1 MKRNIFYREN
11 NSIKGFYSS
20 REDCYNSP
28 NTFSITRLTTL
39 YYRPTIKVQG
49 SILCLPS
56 YEKSRN

>member
-1 MKRNIFYREN
+1 MKKNIFYREN
-11 NSIKGFYSS
+11 NSTKEFYSS

-28 NTFSITRLTTL
+28 NTFSITRLTAP
-39 YYRPTIKVQG
+39 YYRLTIKVQG

>member
-28 NTFSITRLTTL
+28 NTFSITRLTAL
-39 YYRPTIKVQG
+39 YYHLTIKTQG
-49 SILCLPS
+49 PIPCLTP
-56 YEKSRN
+56 YEKSRI

>member
-1 MKRNIFYREN
+1 MKKNIFYREN

-39 YYRPTIKVQG
+39 YYRLTIKSQDLTY
-49 SILCLPS
+49 SFTL
-56 YEKSRN
+56 YEKSRI

>member
-1 MKRNIFYREN
+1 MKKNIFYREN

-20 REDCYNSP
+20 RADCYNLP
-28 NTFSITRLTTL
+28 NTFSIMRLTAL

>member
-1 MKRNIFYREN
+1 MKKNIFYREN

-20 REDCYNSP
+20 RADCYNSP

-56 YEKSRN
+56 YEKSRI